1 MKKYEVRAEAKVVCV
16 KIIEAEN
23 LGNALH
29 VADNIETKEWM
40 DGHADVDTFYIKS
53 IKDYE

>member
-1 MKKYEVRAEAKVVCV
+1 MKKYEVRAEAKVICV

-29 VADNIETKEWM
+29 VAGNLETKEWM
-40 DGHADVDTFYIKS
+40 DSHADVDTFYIKS